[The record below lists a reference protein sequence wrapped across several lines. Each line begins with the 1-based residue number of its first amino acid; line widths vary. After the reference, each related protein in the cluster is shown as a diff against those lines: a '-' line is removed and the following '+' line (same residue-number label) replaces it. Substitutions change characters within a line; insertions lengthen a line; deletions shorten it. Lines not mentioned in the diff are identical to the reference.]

1 MAGVGRDDA
10 AENALQSAPE
20 LHGIQWSDRKHFGV
34 EAKERHIGDYSGST
48 AVLWNHPHGRE
59 TEARQVLNLCIGQH
73 DPLLLV
79 DHIGELGAKKIH
91 VLRRRAVGTALQGC
105 FLLLDRPRRCR

>member
-79 DHIGELGAKKIH
+79 DQKIH
-91 VLRRRAVGTALQGC
+91 VLRRRAVGTALQGG